1 MSIYHR
7 IVGSSPSQVQY
18 LFSSQAPLYHTVPS
32 KLSFSAPI
40 PKSSS
45 KENMKSEVSFG
56 NIENKNEMLIKL
68 TPEEEERRSDE
79 LQKALLETIPSL
91 IRGIELLGNDVDSI
105 CSAEN
110 LVEKRQTC
118 QVLIDISKI
127 LREYPRGMG
136 YRSKSIP
143 PNLSGKPKLI
153 AFRCN
158 MDQLVW
164 ENISKLSIL
173 KDFVEFTLEFHKLYV
188 IAISIRDAKNS
199 FINNKCDHH
208 LVKTTAN
215 GSSMI
220 NGILNSS
227 PSLSS
232 STNSIPS
239 SATAASFVDSSES
252 SSSSDENVENN
263 IISINISTV
272 IHNSA
277 KEEVNNTLAAT
288 STKKHKHQPSVLS
301 RAPKQVMESTRLLVD
316 NVVNRKCMYREEK
329 ATMYREMMNDRLTLL
344 KEDPKKYKQQLLQ
357 QRRSKLTTSDQNLQD
372 ELDEFSGHSS
382 NHNNS
387 NHSSASN
394 IKGGIRI
401 SYDHGSVQSNPHGS
415 PQISSGS
422 PSSDR
427 ELSPN
432 LHSNNPFLSTSPPK
446 SPPKSPEFLG
456 IPKNKKTHLSNIQH
470 ARSFTD
476 HNSPPISPRSSEKIH
491 KYYKLLSSSPSSSS
505 SSVTSS
511 PSSPTP
517 VSLGPGC
524 TYFGTEDDLWE
535 DANDKSDFIA
545 PKKGFKIDMGTSV
558 VKSIQEDLQV
568 LFMEDDEYHY
578 HDDFS
583 QTEHFNFLGYNK
595 HQPGNPMAISV
606 AMQYETNELI
616 YIIRTSEK
624 DERVRLSLNG
634 KKDLSSKDMIKMI
647 KKSRFNQLSNYKFK
661 EIKEQSLVKQLTNF
675 ESKNIHKN
683 FKFGVL
689 YCKDDQG
696 ADENDMYSNNADQT
710 SEAFQEFLK
719 VLGEKVPLQG
729 WLKYRGGLDIK
740 ENTTG
745 THSVY
750 RKWRDYEI
758 MYHVAPMI
766 PCRATDEQS
775 VERKRHLGNDIVLI
789 IFKEGNSTLFDPS
802 VIKSNFNHIFA
813 VISVDND
820 VNNNGGVVD
829 DSSNNSNETHY
840 RISVGCK
847 DEVGIFGPSFP
858 RSQPFAA
865 SNFSDF
871 LLAKLINGERAALRS
886 PVFSQKIKRT
896 RKEFLQSFIDEYI
909 NE

>member
-1 MSIYHR
+1 
-7 IVGSSPSQVQY
+7 
-18 LFSSQAPLYHTVPS
+18 LYHTVPS
-32 KLSFSAPI
+32 KLSYSAPI
-40 PKSSS
+40 PKSPS

-91 IRGIELLGNDVDSI
+91 IRGIEFLGNEVDTI

-110 LVEKRQTC
+110 LVDKRQTC

-173 KDFVEFTLEFHKLYV
+173 KDFVEFTLEFQKLYV

-208 LVKTTAN
+208 LVLSKSSN
-215 GSSMI
+215 GSI

-227 PSLSS
+227 PNLLAS
-232 STNSIPS
+232 ST
-239 SATAASFVDSSES
+239 TADSSES

-263 IISINISTV
+263 IISINISSV

-277 KEEVNNTLAAT
+277 KEEVNNTLAAAS
-288 STKKHKHQPSVLS
+288 STKKQKHQPSVLS

-329 ATMYREMMNDRLTLL
+329 ASMYREMMNDRLTLL

-372 ELDEFSGHSS
+372 ELDEFS
-382 NHNNS
+382 NHGQS
-387 NHSSASN
+387 QQHQQQQQQQ
-394 IKGGIRI
+394 KGGIRI
-401 SYDHGSVQSNPHGS
+401 SYDHGSVQSNPHS

-432 LHSNNPFLSTSPPK
+432 LQSNPFLSTSPPK

-456 IPKNKKTHLSNIQH
+456 VPKQSGGNKKTHLSNIQH

-505 SSVTSS
+505 SSVTTNSGSSSNSS

-524 TYFGTEDDLWE
+524 TFFGSDEEQWE
-535 DANDKSDFIA
+535 DANGDKSDFIA
-545 PKKGFKIDMGTSV
+545 QKKGFKVDMGTSV

-583 QTEHFNFLGYNK
+583 QTEHYNFLGYNK

-689 YCKDDQG
+689 YCRDEQG
-696 ADENDMYSNNADQT
+696 ADENEMYSNNET

-745 THSVY
+745 THSIY

-813 VISVDND
+813 VVSVADNND
-820 VNNNGGVVD
+820 LIN
-829 DSSNNSNETHY
+829 SSNGDGQTTPNEPHY

-858 RSQPFAA
+858 RSQPFAS
-865 SNFSDF
+865 SNFTDF